1 MAREPRERRV
11 IEDAGEKIGNARKDL
26 RGALTRADLD
36 GMTEAERAAL
46 VTKDRVW
53 PKPDWEA
60 LVAAGMDPTCAAL
73 LKIGRDRIAAK
84 PSVLR
89 GSTFVEASDGYVS
102 ALGRVRALA
111 EACRTREDASRLQ
124 ERLLAELGWGRGVVA
139 PAVKQELFSIFKGRA
154 SPLQFTG
161 GDLGKARKMVEEG
174 FPGQPVEA
182 WRRGLAVEPHKGG
195 FLLFRGNQIQPGSPF
210 PDEASAW
217 DAARARFDAAAEERG
232 AARAAEAQAER
243 ALPERPHLERLERT
257 GPDLRDGR
265 DVSPEDFLAEF
276 GFRAVEF
283 GNWLPDGERQQVLNL
298 GYDALHDLARAI
310 GWDPRE
316 LSLGG
321 TLAVAFG
328 ARGTGRAAA
337 HYEPDRTVLNMT
349 RLRGAGAVAHEWCH
363 AFDHWLGRQ
372 GGDEIEDG
380 EPRFASGYRKHV
392 RSRLKALSRLPD
404 GLAQAVDTLVGA
416 MRQRSMTPE
425 EALGAARTSLEDA
438 RRKLTEAERVIAADA
453 ARTDGHGMGKAD
465 AKKWAEWRA
474 NCGRLVA
481 ALETRI
487 GALEAGAAVPL
498 AQGQTDF
505 LREALAI
512 SGGPGYWS
520 RPTELLS
527 RAFEATVHDRLTAA
541 GERSDYLVHGV
552 EEGRFACSN
561 FKGDPYPAGQER
573 RLIAE
578 RLMEVVDLAR
588 PLVPEPAN
596 AEATVPAR

>member
-217 DAARARFDAAAEERG
+217 DAARARFDAAAEE
-232 AARAAEAQAER
+232 
-243 ALPERPHLERLERT
+243 
-257 GPDLRDGR
+257 
-265 DVSPEDFLAEF
+265 
-276 GFRAVEF
+276 
-283 GNWLPDGERQQVLNL
+283 
-298 GYDALHDLARAI
+298 
-310 GWDPRE
+310 
-316 LSLGG
+316 
-321 TLAVAFG
+321 
-328 ARGTGRAAA
+328 
-337 HYEPDRTVLNMT
+337 
-349 RLRGAGAVAHEWCH
+349 RGAGAVAHEWCH